1 MQFHIWKVVTSR
13 AFEYMIFAFIT
24 LNTITLAMQV
34 SRRSCEAGVG
44 VDHTQLVVFL
54 KKLKNHDFYSV
65 KFYRIF
71 FKSTYWL
78 PKVEEMFWCNKKSGV
93 TELIF
98 EIITRATYGGTESR
112 FTDGSVVVFFFFSSR
127 AFAIG
132 CARTQYFSIGSN
144 FFCQPGVVALA
155 GSLSCYRKSNILN
168 YLIGN
173 VAGKYLVKCKFAAI
187 LKRCYHRNM
196 LLVTVAIAYILTVFD
211 ALKIILYITLVSFSY
226 EKSMHTFWGWNLNFS
241 TFQETIGRHLKVELN
256 PKIKFV
262 IFERTLKI
270 TEKVIFQ
277 FLIPLLRFWD
287 ISVSLICKLHIVYC
301 MTSND
306 ISENVTYLDLCYY
319 KTFSHDTKHV
329 YNM

>member
-112 FTDGSVVVFFFFSSR
+112 FTDGSVVVLVFFFKSSFCNWLRAHAIFS
-127 AFAIG
+127 AIE
-132 CARTQYFSIGSN
+132 
-144 FFCQPGVVALA
+144 FF
-155 GSLSCYRKSNILN
+155 LSTWCGRLSWKS
-168 YLIGN
+168 
-173 VAGKYLVKCKFAAI
+173 F
-187 LKRCYHRNM
+187 
-196 LLVTVAIAYILTVFD
+196 LL
-211 ALKIILYITLVSFSY
+211 
-226 EKSMHTFWGWNLNFS
+226 
-241 TFQETIGRHLKVELN
+241 
-256 PKIKFV
+256 PKIKYIELFD
-262 IFERTLKI
+262 R
-270 TEKVIFQ
+270 
-277 FLIPLLRFWD
+277 
-287 ISVSLICKLHIVYC
+287 
-301 MTSND
+301 
-306 ISENVTYLDLCYY
+306 
-319 KTFSHDTKHV
+319 
-329 YNM
+329 